1 MNQEWQAVIFFFPP
15 KIIYQAE
22 VGGQEIHQ
30 EAVKLSAECVEEL
43 AGNVAGHQLGSP
55 ELHWEDAS
63 RGEGAV
69 KLSGQLPGLPTEGS
83 EKVPV
88 EALLH
93 RKLLVTGAAPSRVY
107 TPAPTTETKGS
118 KASQNQKE
126 NLHLLQ
132 CSFKEK
138 NNAYHIGQSR
148 M

>member
-1 MNQEWQAVIFFFPP
+1 MAGSDFFFSP
-15 KIIYQAE
+15 KSVYQVE
-22 VGGQEIHQ
+22 VGGQEIYQ

-69 KLSGQLPGLPTEGS
+69 KLSGKLPGTPTEGS
-83 EKVPV
+83 KKVPV

-93 RKLLVTGAAPSRVY
+93 RKKLLVMGAAPSRVY

-118 KASQNQKE
+118 KASQNQEE
-126 NLHLLQ
+126 NFCLLQ
-132 CSFKEK
+132 CSFKDN

>member
-1 MNQEWQAVIFFFPP
+1 MNQEWQAVILPSPP
-15 KIIYQAE
+15 PRQKSIYQAE

-69 KLSGQLPGLPTEGS
+69 KLSEKLPGAPTEGS
-83 EKVPV
+83 KKVAV

-93 RKLLVTGAAPSRVY
+93 RKLLVMGAAPSRVY

-118 KASQNQKE
+118 KASQNQEE
-126 NLHLLQ
+126 NLSSPVFFQ
-132 CSFKEK
+132 RK
-138 NNAYHIGQSR
+138 N
-148 M
+148 